1 MNISIDIGTHRV
13 LHFKQMGNE
22 IQTKLN
28 ELKQKGWTLASIAR
42 EIGQSS
48 RAVESWNQGVRS
60 PANLQSVLA
69 SLDRLNKIKRV
80 PKRRLYHKGSRVKDK
95 KDTY

>member
-1 MNISIDIGTHRV
+1 MSS
-13 LHFKQMGNE
+13 E

-42 EIGQSS
+42 EIKQSS

-60 PANLQSVLA
+60 PANLKSVLL
-69 SLDRLNKIKRV
+69 SLNRLDNIKRV
-80 PKRRLYHKGSRVKDK
+80 PKKKVYQSASRKNETNKPTIDK
-95 KDTY
+95 

>member
-1 MNISIDIGTHRV
+1 MN
-13 LHFKQMGNE
+13 NE

-28 ELKQKGWTLASIAR
+28 ELKLKGWTLASIAR

-60 PANLQSVLA
+60 PANLQSVLL
-69 SLDRLNKIKRV
+69 SLNKLTEYKRI
-80 PKRRLYHKGSRVKDK
+80 PKKKVYQKGSRKNEANKPTIDK
-95 KDTY
+95 

>member
-1 MNISIDIGTHRV
+1 MSS
-13 LHFKQMGNE
+13 E

-42 EIGQSS
+42 EIKQSS

-60 PANLQSVLA
+60 PANLQSVLD
-69 SLDRLNKIKRV
+69 SLQHLNAMKRI
-80 PKRRLYHKGSRVKDK
+80 PKK
-95 KDTY
+95 KV